1 MSPQQIVR
9 AWRTGWLRMS
19 LSICPHFS
27 FTPHPVMSNRNSQ
40 TSLKIAMHLDR
51 DTPVIGRSYP
61 GGKLDYGSVCHV
73 VQFHFKVQFERV
85 GS

>member
-1 MSPQQIVR
+1 
-9 AWRTGWLRMS
+9 
-19 LSICPHFS
+19 
-27 FTPHPVMSNRNSQ
+27 MSNRNSQ

-51 DTPVIGRSYP
+51 DTPVIGRSNP